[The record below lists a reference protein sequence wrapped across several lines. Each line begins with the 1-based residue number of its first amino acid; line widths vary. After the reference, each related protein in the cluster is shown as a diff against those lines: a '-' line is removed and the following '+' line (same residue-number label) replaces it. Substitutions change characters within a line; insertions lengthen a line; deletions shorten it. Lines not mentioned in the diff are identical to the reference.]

1 MRMHLDQEC
10 AHELYFEFEVT
21 VPVEKVWK
29 ILTTEAGLKSFFSP
43 HVEAQFYPG
52 GNFVILFDM
61 EAPEGQRGSEGMH
74 ILAMEENRFLSFTW
88 NSPPVIQSLRDQM
101 TTVLIHLEPTKE
113 GTLIIFRNVGYGYS
127 KEWQKSRAY
136 FENAWGNIVL
146 PRLKYA
152 LESGPYNWV
161 TRPKLPE
168 MDYK

>member
-1 MRMHLDQEC
+1 
-10 AHELYFEFEVT
+10 
-21 VPVEKVWK
+21 
-29 ILTTEAGLKSFFSP
+29 
-43 HVEAQFYPG
+43 
-52 GNFVILFDM
+52 
-61 EAPEGQRGSEGMH
+61 MH